1 MGLGDSSYYFF
12 CKAAKDLEAALVNLG
27 AKCLLTMGEGDDSV
41 KEGLEEGL
49 HNWLDNIWPCL
60 ELEPPKEVPHITPVE
75 LIFSKRAVIP
85 EKVAKLSCA
94 Y

>member
-1 MGLGDSSYYFF
+1 
-12 CKAAKDLEAALVNLG
+12 
-27 AKCLLTMGEGDDSV
+27 MGEGDDSV

-85 EKVAKLSCA
+85 EK
-94 Y
+94 